1 MRGLRGLGLGRGR
14 WRGGEATLE
23 TIIWGI
29 IWGIQK
35 PQRPLKGPL
44 DTDDQWPSVG
54 SMDTAMNSP

>member
-1 MRGLRGLGLGRGR
+1 M
-14 WRGGEATLE
+14 E